1 MKCITFQKPK
11 VYHLFFLGYFA
22 AMFFREY
29 LNDVLFENLK
39 FKSGYFF
46 RMYTYILSHLISFI
60 PYFISLCLSKNN
72 VKIDSNLDIHKSQ
85 NNTYI
90 YNDGIKK
97 YKGKYLIIPLLI
109 VSLFGFFSEAVFYI
123 FYLIN
128 NDFYS
133 VLVYNLSIYLILNTV
148 AIYLV
153 SYFVLKTHFYKHHY
167 LSLVINSICFVISL
181 AFDIIRIVDL
191 NIKATSYYIYIVI
204 RIIKLILLCYLFT
217 YSKKVLNSCFL
228 SPYSIIAFRSIYETI
243 FLAFFSIPL
252 FFIKVSD
259 FKDGD
264 ENIIIFKN
272 FMIYL
277 KGSNIIY
284 SILMFIDDY
293 LIDIFSMFIIDKFS
307 PSHLT
312 LAMILESFAHM
323 GYKIIS
329 KTIKD
334 LEIYWNQYANLGIY
348 LILFIGSMI
357 HNEILVINKCGLNAK
372 IQISLNNEFN
382 NEIYSALEINEECE
396 IDDEK
401 EKEKKEMS
409 NID

>member
-11 VYHLFFLGYFA
+11 LYHLFFLCYFVS
-22 AMFFREY
+22 MFFREY

-46 RMYTYILSHLISFI
+46 RMYTYIISHLISFI
-60 PYFISLCLSKNN
+60 PYFISLCLSKNE
-72 VKIDSNLDIHKSQ
+72 VKFDNNLDIHKSK
-85 NNTYI
+85 NKTYI
-90 YNDGIKK
+90 YNDGIKR
-97 YKGKYLIIPLLI
+97 YKGKYLIKPVLI

-123 FYLIN
+123 FFLIN

-133 VLVYNLSIYLILNTV
+133 VLIYNLSIYLILNTV
-148 AIYLV
+148 TIYLV

-167 LSLVINSICFVISL
+167 LSLKINSICFVISL
-181 AFDIIRIVDL
+181 IFDIIRIVKL
-191 NIKATSYYIYIVI
+191 NIKQYSYYIYIVI
-204 RIIKLILLCYLFT
+204 RIIKLILLCFLFT

-243 FLAFFSIPL
+243 FLTIFSIPL
-252 FFIKVSD
+252 CFIKVYD

-264 ENIIIFKN
+264 EEIIIFKN
-272 FMIYL
+272 FLKYL
-277 KGSNIIY
+277 TGSNLIY
-284 SILMFIDDY
+284 SILMLIDDY
-293 LIDIFSMFIIDKFS
+293 LIDIFSMLIIDKFS

-329 KTIKD
+329 KNVKGLD
-334 LEIYWNQYANLGIY
+334 IYWNQYANLGIY
-348 LILFIGSMI
+348 VILLIGSMI
-357 HNEILVINKCGLNAK
+357 HNEILVINKWGLNAK
-372 IQISLNNEFN
+372 IQKSLNNEFI
-382 NEIYSALEINEECE
+382 NEIDSDMDLNEECE
-396 IDDEK
+396 NDD